1 MYSFLKIDSG
11 AGGNLILGTLLF
23 LMVLVLNLKAHYE
36 KVSPTWRLLLAGT
49 MIVAL
54 AIPFFGGIQLRD
66 EITSKSLAVQQ
77 AYTVEKEGDLI
88 RFKLLISNEALKD
101 KVTVCVIS
109 ETKDKYQVEYKG
121 SYYSIDKADVQKGN

>member
-36 KVSPTWRLLLAGT
+36 KVSLLWRALLAAT
-49 MIVAL
+49 MVAAL

-77 AYTVEKEGDLI
+77 TYTVEKEGDLI

-101 KVTVCVIS
+101 KVTVRVIS

>member
-11 AGGNLILGTLLF
+11 ASGNLILGTLLF

-36 KVSPTWRLLLAGT
+36 KVSLLWRALLAAT
-49 MIVAL
+49 MVAAL
-54 AIPFFGGIQLRD
+54 AIPFFGGMQLRD

-77 AYTVEKEGDLI
+77 AYTVEKEGALI
-88 RFKLLISNEALKD
+88 RFKLLISNEALKN
-101 KVTVCVIS
+101 KVTVRVIS

>member
-1 MYSFLKIDSG
+1 MYSFLQYDSG
-11 AGGNLILGTLLF
+11 ASGNLILGTLLF
-23 LMVLVLNLKAHYE
+23 LMAVVLNLKAHYE

-54 AIPFFGGIQLRD
+54 AIPYYGVIELRD
-66 EITSKSLAVQQ
+66 EMASKSLTVQQ

-101 KVTVCVIS
+101 EVTVRVIS
-109 ETKDKYQVEYKG
+109 EIKNKYQVEYKG
-121 SYYSIDKADVQKGN
+121 RYYSIDEADVQKGN